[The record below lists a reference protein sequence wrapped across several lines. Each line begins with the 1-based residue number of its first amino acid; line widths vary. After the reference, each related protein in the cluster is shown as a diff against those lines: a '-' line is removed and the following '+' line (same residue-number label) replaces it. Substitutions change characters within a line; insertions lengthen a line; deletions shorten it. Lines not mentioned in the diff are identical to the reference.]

1 MNLKAIFF
9 DIDDTFYSTS
19 EFAKMARL
27 NSVYAMI
34 EAGLK
39 MSISECI
46 EELREVIEEFGS
58 NFGHHYDRLLLRI
71 SKEKYSDVN
80 PAVIVAAG
88 VVAYHET
95 KYKNLKPYE
104 DVSEVL
110 RILSSTD
117 LILGVIT
124 AGLMHKQAE
133 KLVRLKILKYLTP
146 NAIFIT
152 DQIGIGKPNVKL
164 YKNAYK
170 SLGLKAEECMYV
182 GDNPITDIDPP
193 KSLGMITALN
203 RRSGKYLESKG
214 KTEPDYIIH
223 DMWELLD
230 ILKKY
235 FGIRAE

>member
-1 MNLKAIFF
+1 
-9 DIDDTFYSTS
+9 
-19 EFAKMARL
+19 MARL
-27 NSVYAMI
+27 NSVYAML
-34 EAGLK
+34 EAGLQ
-39 MSISECI
+39 MSVRECI

-71 SKEKYSDVN
+71 PKEKYGDVN

-104 DVSEVL
+104 DVLEVL

-133 KLVRLKILKYLTP
+133 KLVRLKILDYLTS

-170 SLGLKAEECMYV
+170 RLGLKAEECMYV
-182 GDNPITDIDPP
+182 GDNPVSDIDPTNR
-193 KSLGMITALN
+193 LGMVTVLN
-203 RRSGKYLESKG
+203 RRGGKYMETKGES
-214 KTEPDYIIH
+214 EPDYIIH

-230 ILKKY
+230 ILKKK
-235 FGIRAE
+235 FGINPK

>member
-1 MNLKAIFF
+1 MSLKAIFF

-46 EELREVIEEFGS
+46 DELREVIEEFGS

-71 SKEKYSDVN
+71 PKERYGDVN
-80 PAVIVAAG
+80 TAVIVAAG

-110 RILSSTD
+110 RILSSAD

-164 YKNAYK
+164 YRNAYK
-170 SLGLKAEECMYV
+170 SLRLKAEECMYV

-193 KSLGMITALN
+193 KSLGMVTVLN

-214 KTEPDYIIH
+214 KSEPDYVIH

-230 ILKKY
+230 ILKKH
-235 FGIRAE
+235 FGIRID

>member
-27 NSVYAMI
+27 NSVNAMI
-34 EAGLK
+34 ETGLK
-39 MSISECI
+39 MSISECV
-46 EELREVIEEFGS
+46 EELREVIEEFGT

-71 SKEKYSDVN
+71 PKEKYGDIN

-104 DVSEVL
+104 EVPEVL

-117 LILGVIT
+117 LVLGVIT
-124 AGLMHKQAE
+124 AGLTHKQAE

-164 YKNAYK
+164 YKNAYN
-170 SLGLKAEECMYV
+170 SLGFKAEECMYV
-182 GDNPITDIDPP
+182 GDNPIADIDPP
-193 KSLGMITALN
+193 KTLGMITALN
-203 RRSGKYLESKG
+203 RRGGKYLDSKG
-214 KTEPDYIIH
+214 KAEPDYVIH
-223 DMWELLD
+223 NMWELLD

-235 FGIRAE
+235 CGIRA